1 MTQLYFPLLQL
12 PLFVLSLSAVYTLIL
27 LLLLLLS
34 PAVLLLLLLLLL
46 LLHSLIRCNLLHLLF
61 SATQLQHQLILDL
74 LHPVLPCLLQFQCF
88 TFSIAIASNFT
99 FSIAARCTYM
109 YFPLL
114 LPLHVQ
120 PSIKLQLEPPESGV
134 QTTQL
139 GRNLGIILGW
149 QSRLF
154 RIALNISVFG
164 LEIN

>member
-27 LLLLLLS
+27 PLLLLLS
-34 PAVLLLLLLLLL
+34 PAVLLLLLLL

-88 TFSIAIASNFT
+88 TFSIAIASSFT

>member
-34 PAVLLLLLLLLL
+34 PAVLLLL

-88 TFSIAIASNFT
+88 TFSIAIASSFT

-139 GRNLGIILGW
+139 GRNLGIILSW

>member
-34 PAVLLLLLLLLL
+34 PAVLLLL

-88 TFSIAIASNFT
+88 TFSIAIASSFT